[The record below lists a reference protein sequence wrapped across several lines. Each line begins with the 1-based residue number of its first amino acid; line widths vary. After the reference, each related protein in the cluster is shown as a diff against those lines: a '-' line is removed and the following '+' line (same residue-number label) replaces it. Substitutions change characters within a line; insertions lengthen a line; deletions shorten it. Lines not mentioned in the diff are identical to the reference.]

1 MLPIYTIPDKIDD
14 QIIEW
19 ISWNYSENINEQH
32 LLFLRHLSA
41 IKFGILNNKE
51 YYIIQDS
58 EFTPVPNTTIAI
70 EYLKDHIPKNIDL
83 IFLSHYGSQNSKSIT
98 NENIYTTKNEDM
110 SDLKCYL
117 ISNKYAKT
125 LIKLYDKPFYNI
137 KNLNITLDLLIYG
150 GNYLVSIYLL
160 FYKNL
165 KSNHTLYQ
173 QYKQY
178 YQQFYQDLLK

>member
-1 MLPIYTIPDKIDD
+1 MLPIYTIPDKIDN

-70 EYLKDHIPKNIDL
+70 EYLKDKIEIEK
-83 IFLSHYGSQNSKSIT
+83 
-98 NENIYTTKNEDM
+98 
-110 SDLKCYL
+110 
-117 ISNKYAKT
+117 
-125 LIKLYDKPFYNI
+125 
-137 KNLNITLDLLIYG
+137 LNIECFKSLKLHRLVKRKEYKIKVLREVLKELERLDDD
-150 GNYLVSIYLL
+150 N
-160 FYKNL
+160 
-165 KSNHTLYQ
+165 
-173 QYKQY
+173 
-178 YQQFYQDLLK
+178 